1 MDGDV
6 PLPSKDEKSS
16 EGSGTGDNAFQRGD
30 PPLLKLWRVPDLK
43 FPGVPTLAA
52 PFPTFSKTLAF
63 QSHPF
68 SSSPTGGRAFSLET
82 AKAKDFAFEFFNQA
96 SVPVVRVIGGIGVP
110 LAASRSSRTTPRH
123 PRSVFEVDAS
133 RAKRLTIFAF
143 ARSPERVNANSF
155 HASSARRAR
164 RFCNTERISSPS
176 RPTRRRASTTSDRHR
191 LISFTRKVRDRRS

>member
-1 MDGDV
+1 LPMDGDV

-155 HASSARRAR
+155 HASSARRAPLE
-164 RFCNTERISSPS
+164 FV
-176 RPTRRRASTTSDRHR
+176 
-191 LISFTRKVRDRRS
+191 RKVSVSRGKTSVAGFGFRETQ